1 MKWFALIAVFLLLPR
16 PAAAVP
22 PPDFIFNVGAG
33 FAQVFSF
40 GLIFLSAAASVLLK
54 FLKGFRVKYVVATL
68 VVAAVVSGGAAY
80 FYGQYRQN
88 TAYQN
93 WLQQSADVARETPPP
108 SESSTAALD
117 KLDASASS
125 TPPRP
130 TSRFTSNLSADGAD
144 DVTRFI
150 ERYYREIADGDLAG
164 AYALS
169 KKSVPFETFKSWYA
183 NVTALTLDQL
193 TRIDTERSSLELTL
207 YEGRT
212 YTRYGVLMTLAF
224 ESGTPVR
231 VVASEVR
238 ELGVGSVEA
247 GSGSIAM
254 SNEEFR
260 TIGADALV
268 LDARENIENEY
279 GRYPGSTHIR
289 FADLVAGRWIE
300 LPRDQTVVVL
310 CWSGIR
316 GREVAEFLRSKGV
329 AARYLENGAK
339 GWVDAGGAWDGEV
352 DFKIAYPDARYHLVF
367 STEEFKQKQREGIF
381 VVDSREPWKFAR
393 QTIPGSVNIPI
404 IYTPTAELEAAF
416 AQVPAGSTV
425 ITVCDEWVN
434 CFDAKIT
441 GVELEK
447 RGSRFLGR
455 YGYPWEYFK

>member
-1 MKWFALIAVFLLLPR
+1 MSWIFIISVLLLLPR
-16 PAAAVP
+16 RTDAVP

-54 FLKGFRVKYVVATL
+54 FLKSFSVKYVVLGL
-68 VVAAVVSGGAAY
+68 VIAAAVSGGAAY

-93 WLQQSADVARETPPP
+93 WLQQSANVARETPPP

-117 KLDASASS
+117 KLDASATS

-144 DVTRFI
+144 DVMRFI
-150 ERYYREIADGDLAG
+150 ERYYREIADRNIAG

-224 ESGTPVR
+224 ENGTPVR
-231 VVASEVR
+231 VAASEVR
-238 ELGVGSVEA
+238 ELTIGSVEA
-247 GSGSIAM
+247 GSGSTAM

-268 LDARENIENEY
+268 LDARENVENEY
-279 GRYPGSTHIR
+279 GRYPGSRHIR

-310 CWSGIR
+310 CWSGMR
-316 GREVAEFLRSKGV
+316 GREVAEFLRGKGI
-329 AARYLENGAK
+329 AARYLESGAK
-339 GWVDAGGAWDGEV
+339 GWVDAGGAWDGEI
-352 DFKIAYPDARYHLVF
+352 DFIARFPEPHYNLVF
-367 STEEFKQKQREGIF
+367 TTDEFRKKQREGIF

-416 AQVPAGSTV
+416 AQVPPGSSV
-425 ITVCDEWVN
+425 ITVCDEFVN

-455 YGYPWEYFK
+455 YGFPWEY